1 MSVLV
6 SALLCA
12 PMSTSARSSS
22 DPLADKP
29 CGAIELLNA
38 FERVAAIE
46 DVEEAGTDLKSVDA
60 WYARCRRSL
69 LEPDREWVD
78 IRASTARESLTWPR
92 TLERAVD
99 DIIEGLSVED
109 RDSIRSQSR
118 DDLILYHHGW
128 GTGIRNET
136 GLWRG
141 NHALLRAACDGEPCH
156 PDDASMKII
165 EAVWERLQ
173 KIPPSSAN

>member
-1 MSVLV
+1 MAV
-6 SALLCA
+6 SLCV
-12 PMSTSARSSS
+12 PMFASARSSK
-22 DPLADKP
+22 DPQADKP
-29 CGAIELLNA
+29 CSAIELLNA
-38 FERVAAIE
+38 YEFVAAIK
-46 DVEEAGTDLKSVDA
+46 DVEEARTDLKSVDA

-69 LEPDREWVD
+69 LEPDREWID

-109 RDSIRSQSR
+109 RNSVRSQSR
-118 DDLILYHHGW
+118 NDLIRYHHGW
-128 GTGIRNET
+128 GTGIRNEL

-141 NHALLRAACDGEPCH
+141 NHALLAAACGGESCH

-173 KIPPSSAN
+173 QTSPPATE